1 MTTKLKYLLIIPS
14 ILVSQI
20 AVANDWKGNAEAGFI
35 SASGN
40 TESET
45 ISAGLRFSKEG
56 ETWSH
61 DIALNTYKA
70 SSNNVDSAQNL
81 KAEYTLKRELS
92 ERSNLFGSISYLD
105 DDFDGFTEQASIS
118 FGYGYKVID
127 SEPRKW
133 ELGAGVGYRDTSE
146 LLRLDDGTKIEGK
159 DLSNRTFVLRS
170 DYRHKLTSNTELV
183 DAFRAEAG
191 SENTFIENDL
201 ALIVNMNEAFAL
213 KAGFIVR
220 HNTDPSE
227 GADDTDTITS
237 LNLVYN
243 FAK

>member
-1 MTTKLKYLLIIPS
+1 MTRLKFSLLISSLI
-14 ILVSQI
+14 ISQSTL
-20 AVANDWKGNAEAGFI
+20 ANDWKGNAEAGFI

-45 ISAGLRFSKEG
+45 INAGIRFSKEG
-56 ETWSH
+56 EVWSH
-61 DIALNTYKA
+61 DVAFNTFKA
-70 SSNNVDSAQNL
+70 SSNDIDSAKYL
-81 KAEYTLKRELS
+81 KAEYTIKRALT

-105 DDFDGFTEQASIS
+105 DDFDGFTEQSSVS

-127 SEPRKW
+127 TEPRKW

-146 LLRLDDGTKIEGK
+146 LLRLDDGSEIEGK
-159 DLSNRTFVLRS
+159 DLSNATLVLRS
-170 DYRHKLTSNTELV
+170 DYRHQLTSNTEIV

-201 ALIVNMNEAFAL
+201 ALIVNMNETFAL

-227 GADDTDTITS
+227 GSDETDTITS